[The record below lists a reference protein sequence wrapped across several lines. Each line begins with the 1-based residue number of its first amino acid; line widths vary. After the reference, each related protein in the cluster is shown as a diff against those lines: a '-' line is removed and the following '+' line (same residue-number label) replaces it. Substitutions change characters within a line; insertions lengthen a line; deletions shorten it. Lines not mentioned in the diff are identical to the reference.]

1 MKFMTFVMFDVAKA
15 AEMAQVSDK
24 TADMPGIK
32 RLAQYACQGIPFPHT
47 IPPNTMVV
55 VTINDAESNEAM
67 AAANYPAGLAG
78 ATVWNVPVL
87 EMPIGGAAET
97 EKKYRG

>member
-15 AEMAQVSDK
+15 AEVAQAGDK
-24 TADMPGIK
+24 TADMPGTK
-32 RLAQYACQGIPFPHT
+32 TLAQYACQGIPFPHT
-47 IPPNTMVV
+47 IPPNAMVV
-55 VTINDAESNEAM
+55 IAINDAESNEAM
-67 AAANYPAGLAG
+67 SAANYPLGLAG